1 MRTSHSPLPL
11 DDGRP
16 SRLPSSK
23 LRLVYQHGFHAGC
36 FQDVMKHSV
45 LVLLLARMC
54 EKPSPFTY
62 VETHAGAGRYDLE
75 AALPQEISGGIKL
88 LQSDYCT
95 TVPPEASTLLGL
107 LDHFAEGSMR
117 YYPGSPLVAV
127 SQCRPQDTVVL
138 CEFAADQHELLTSV
152 MTEVAQI
159 HRNLPTIK
167 IHLADGY
174 KALQQKRGVATPER
188 RGLVFVDPPYSYGS
202 DTQRAVALAV
212 HLRVNWRSA
221 RFCLWYPAT
230 RAHSKVVDS
239 FRGASLGACLAA
251 ELFRGGEDGK
261 GTGMLL
267 VQPPFGIEAELRE
280 LLNGLARSLR
290 REGEESLEVRVR
302 WVSSEE

>member
-1 MRTSHSPLPL
+1 MWRLTQVLVATTSRQPCLRKSAEASNCYSPITVPRFHQKPARYSGSSITSLKA
-11 DDGRP
+11 
-16 SRLPSSK
+16 PSSTIP
-23 LRLVYQHGFHAGC
+23 
-36 FQDVMKHSV
+36 
-45 LVLLLARMC
+45 AR
-54 EKPSPFTY
+54 PW
-62 VETHAGAGRYDLE
+62 
-75 AALPQEISGGIKL
+75 
-88 LQSDYCT
+88 LQ
-95 TVPPEASTLLGL
+95 L
-107 LDHFAEGSMR
+107 
-117 YYPGSPLVAV
+117 

-152 MTEVAQI
+152 MTEVARVHQ
-159 HRNLPTIK
+159 NLPTIK

-212 HLRVNWRSA
+212 RLRVNWRSA

-267 VQPPFGIEAELRE
+267 VQPPFGIEVELRE